1 MFADRWKQIL
11 SLRGDETALWHP
23 GGALSYH
30 ALEAA
35 ARALPVQS
43 CGRLGR
49 YYLAQGDGPEVTI
62 ALLAGFLTG
71 KPVQVVEKDRTRRVP
86 ACCVPRNVALV
97 KQTVG
102 SSGVRRCQF
111 FTFAQVAADVDRL
124 HVALGLGQCGAA
136 LAPLSVAHSFGLTT
150 TVLQTLLNGLPTH
163 WLPTPFPCGMTEALG
178 MHEDAFLPGVPAMW
192 KAWMISGLDLGR
204 VKLAVSAGSPL
215 TLELEGKVR
224 DSSQLKL
231 HNLYGTSET
240 GAISYDATEAP
251 RTEAGD
257 LGTLLPGVNATTE
270 QGRLLVE
277 SDAVGLGYDT
287 VQPGEL
293 FHHGRHRTWDCVKLK
308 GGALSYVGCDGA
320 GINVASR
327 KLSPTVIA
335 EKIRQATG
343 VRHVRIHGHTSRDP
357 ERVQDVVACIGVT
370 PEQLT
375 CEFKSKACATLAP
388 WEVPR
393 HWRIENPG
401 RVNPDAGRAD
411 GMGDV
416 GTQMALPVS

>member
-11 SLRGDETALWHP
+11 TRQGDEIALWHP

-35 ARALPVQS
+35 ARALLPHS

-49 YYLAQGDGPEVTI
+49 YYLAQGDGPEVTV

-71 KPVQVVEKDRTRRVP
+71 KPVQVVEKDRSRRVP
-86 ACCVPRNVALV
+86 TCCVPRHTALV

-111 FTFAQVAADVDRL
+111 FTWEQVAADVDGL
-124 HVALGLGQCGAA
+124 HAALGLGRCAVA

-150 TVLQTLLNGLPTH
+150 TVLQTLLHGLRTH
-163 WLPTPFPCGMTEALG
+163 WLPTPFPTGMIEALAR
-178 MHEDAFLPGVPAMW
+178 HERVFLPGVPAMW
-192 KAWMISGLDLGR
+192 KAWLMTGLDLSR
-204 VKLAVSAGSPL
+204 VALAVSAGSPL
-215 TLELEGKVR
+215 TLELEARVR
-224 DSSQLKL
+224 ETFGLKL

-240 GAISYDATEAP
+240 GAISYDATETP

-257 LGTLLPGVNATTE
+257 MGTLLPGVRAAVVE
-270 QGRLLVE
+270 GRLLVE
-277 SDAVGLGYDT
+277 SAAVGLGYDT

-293 FHHGRHRTWDCVKLK
+293 FSLGRHRTWDRVMLA
-308 GGALSYVGCDGA
+308 GEALSYVCCEGP

-327 KLSPTVIA
+327 KLSPAAIA

-343 VRHVRIHGHTSRDP
+343 VRHVRIHGQPSRDP
-357 ERVQDVVACIGVT
+357 ERMQDVVACIGVT

-375 CEFKSKACATLAP
+375 CDFKSRACAALAP

-393 HWRIENPG
+393 HWRIENPARPTSG
-401 RVNPDAGRAD
+401 DDPAGGLEGLAA
-411 GMGDV
+411 
-416 GTQMALPVS
+416 QLA

>member
-11 SLRGDETALWHP
+11 TLRGDDVALWHP
-23 GGALSYH
+23 GGALTFC
-30 ALEAA
+30 ALEEA
-35 ARALPVQS
+35 ARVLPS
-43 CGRLGR
+43 AICGRLGR
-49 YYLAQGDGPEVTI
+49 HYLAQGDGPEITI

-71 KPVQVVEKDRTRRVP
+71 RPVHLVEKDRSRRVP
-86 ACCVPRNVALV
+86 TCCVPRNVALV

-111 FTFAQVAADVDRL
+111 FTLAQVVADVDRL
-124 HVALGLGQCGAA
+124 HLAMGLDACAVA

-163 WLPTPFPCGMTEALG
+163 WLPTPFPCGLTEALG
-178 MHEDAFLPGVPAMW
+178 QHERVFLPGVPAMW
-192 KAWMISGLDLGR
+192 KAWLLSGLDMSR

-215 TLELEGKVR
+215 TLELEAKVR
-224 DSSQLKL
+224 ETFQLKL

-240 GAISYDATEAP
+240 GAISYDASEEL
-251 RTEAGD
+251 RKEAGG
-257 LGTLLPGVNATTE
+257 LGTLLPGVQAAVE
-270 QGRLLVE
+270 GGRLVVT

-287 VQPGEL
+287 VQRGEL
-293 FHHGRHRTWDCVKLK
+293 FSLGRHRTWDRIHMK
-308 GGALSYVGCDGA
+308 GDALIYNGCEGP

-327 KLSPTVIA
+327 KLSPEVIA
-335 EKIRQATG
+335 EKIRAATG
-343 VRHVRIHGHTSRDP
+343 VRHVRIHGQLSRDA
-357 ERVQDVVACIGVT
+357 ERVQDVVACLGVT

-375 CEFKSKACATLAP
+375 CEFKSKACAALAP

-401 RVNPDAGRAD
+401 RAD
-411 GMGDV
+411 GEPEGAGGYEGMV
-416 GTQMALPVS
+416 LA